1 MEPFGLLTWGVA
13 LGAIGFNV
21 GIWAVGAYRI
31 RRWRSRRRR
40 NLQPERWPAVHVFVC
55 LKGRLPELRQ
65 TVLALDLQDYP
76 GDYRVTLVTEGAAP
90 RDEAAAALAAVLPVT
105 RRCDHAVA
113 GRVLDSGARCA
124 QKNFNLLAGIR
135 HAEATRPG
143 IDVYAFCDG
152 DLHVQGDWLREL
164 VRPIAV
170 RESDATTSL
179 HYATATER
187 RLLGALHGMVESAQS
202 LAAIVCRAAT
212 WGGSMAIA
220 RTSFHRLGLPEV
232 WSRTCVDDVTMSR
245 VLREARISVTP
256 VPQFLVRAGSD
267 IGSYRSFVRW
277 LGRQFFFVKVYLPS
291 RWHLLWM
298 KCALD
303 VAVLWIAAFHVS
315 HRVLRG
321 EWAPGGAEAAG
332 IAVAATAVALGAF
345 HVFRYLLPDPP
356 PLRDWLGATLL
367 VHGAGVLACA
377 DATLR
382 RKRLIWR
389 DLAYHLERGGRV
401 VTVTESRQAAPPA
414 AAAVPV
420 GPVGPVAPDEP
431 LPEEAVA

>member
-1 MEPFGLLTWGVA
+1 MEPIGLVTWGVSLAA
-13 LGAIGFNV
+13 LGFNL
-21 GIWAVGAYRI
+21 GIWGIGAYRI

-40 NLQPERWPAVHVFVC
+40 NHAPPARWPAAHVFVC
-55 LKGRLPELRQ
+55 LKGALPELRE

-76 GDYRVTLVTEGAAP
+76 GSYRITFVTEGEAA
-90 RDEAAAALAAVLPVT
+90 RGDEAAARLATVLPVT

-113 GRVLDSGARCA
+113 GRVLESGARCA

-135 HAEATRPG
+135 HAEATRED
-143 IDVYAFCDG
+143 IEVYAFCDG
-152 DLHVQGDWLREL
+152 DLHVQSDWLREL
-164 VRPIAV
+164 VRPIAAG
-170 RESDATTSL
+170 ESDATTSL

-212 WGGSMAIA
+212 WGGSMAIG
-220 RTSFHRLGLPEV
+220 RRPFHRLGLPDV

-267 IGSYRSFVRW
+267 IGSYAGFVRW
-277 LGRQFFFVKVYLPS
+277 MGRQFFFVKVYLPS
-291 RWHLLWM
+291 RWHLLWT

-303 VAVLWIAAFHVS
+303 VAAMWLAAFHLS
-315 HRVLRG
+315 HRLLRG
-321 EWAPGGAEAAG
+321 DWAGGGPEAAG
-332 IAVAATAVALGAF
+332 TAVLAAASALGAF
-345 HVFRYLLPDPP
+345 HVFRYLLPERP

-367 VHGAGVLACA
+367 VHGAGMLACA

-401 VTVTESRQAAPPA
+401 MSVTETRKPPIATAPVVA
-414 AAAVPV
+414 EEPV
-420 GPVGPVAPDEP
+420 
-431 LPEEAVA
+431 PEEAVA

>member
-13 LGAIGFNV
+13 LGVIGFNV

-31 RRWRSRRRR
+31 RRWKSRRRR
-40 NLQPERWPAVHVFVC
+40 TPEPARWPAVQVFVC
-55 LKGRLPELRQ
+55 LKGRMPELRQ

-76 GDYRVTLVTEGAAP
+76 GTYRVTFVTEGPAA

-105 RRCDHAVA
+105 RRCDHVVA

-135 HAEATRPG
+135 HAESSSLA

-152 DLHVQGDWLREL
+152 DLHVQSRWLREL
-164 VRPIAV
+164 VQPIAAG
-170 RESDATTSL
+170 ESDATTSL
-179 HYATATER
+179 HYATPTER

-212 WGGSMAIA
+212 WGGSMAIGRA
-220 RTSFHRLGLPEV
+220 SFHRLGLPDV
-232 WSRTCVDDVTMSR
+232 WARTCVDDVTMSR

-256 VPQFLVRAGSD
+256 VPQFLVHAGSD
-267 IGSYRSFVRW
+267 IGSYTSFVRW

-291 RWHLLWM
+291 RWHLLWL

-315 HRVLRG
+315 HRVVRG
-321 EWAPGGAEAAG
+321 EWASGGPEAAA
-332 IAVAATAVALGAF
+332 IALTATLTAFGAF

-356 PLRDWLGATLL
+356 PLREWLGATLL
-367 VHGAGVLACA
+367 VHGAGMLACA

-389 DLAYHLERGGRV
+389 DLAYHLERGGQVRS
-401 VTVTESRQAAPPA
+401 VTENRKASASPPAPPA
-414 AAAVPV
+414 PE
-420 GPVGPVAPDEP
+420 EP
-431 LPEEAVA
+431 LAEEAVA